1 MNKLFI
7 ATGMAAL
14 GSVIMP
20 TARTAGANRSFIQR
34 CFKNLHLLRASRL
47 NADPAA
53 EVASQLVDEK
63 AWKSD
68 RQQSPLYDLAANNP
82 YVIAASLFSR
92 KHR

>member
-14 GSVIMP
+14 GSAIMP
-20 TARTAGANRSFIQR
+20 TARTAGTDRSFLQR
-34 CFKNLHLLRASRL
+34 CFKNLHHPRASRL
-47 NADPAA
+47 NTDPAA
-53 EVASQLVDEK
+53 GVDSQLVDEK
-63 AWKSD
+63 GWQSD
-68 RQQSPLYDLAANNP
+68 KQQSALYDLAANNP

>member
-14 GSVIMP
+14 GSATMP
-20 TARTAGANRSFIQR
+20 TVRTAEANRSFIQR

-47 NADPAA
+47 NADAA
-53 EVASQLVDEK
+53 AAADSKLVDEK
-63 AWKSD
+63 GWKSD
-68 RQQSPLYDLAANNP
+68 RQQSPLYDLAASNP